1 MIAGEEG
8 TPPREGRVR
17 GYMRALQ
24 ARALPLD
31 PVLVRHGGFTVDGGY
46 AGTSELL
53 KLSQRP
59 TALFAANDLMAMGA
73 LIRLREAGLRVPD
86 EIALVGFDDLPAAR
100 LVHPALT
107 TVAQHPERLGKR
119 AAEMV
124 AERLAGSGPREG
136 RREVLP
142 FDLVVRES
150 A

>member
-1 MIAGEEG
+1 
-8 TPPREGRVR
+8 
-17 GYMRALQ
+17 
-24 ARALPLD
+24 
-31 PVLVRHGGFTVDGGY
+31 
-46 AGTSELL
+46 
-53 KLSQRP
+53 
-59 TALFAANDLMAMGA
+59 
-73 LIRLREAGLRVPD
+73 
-86 EIALVGFDDLPAAR
+86 
-100 LVHPALT
+100 LT